1 MDDITLNKMYFS
13 AIPGFYCVG
22 IELFEIFVVSV
33 NEQNCHRQVSQNI
46 PRFCFITCHETTD
59 TDISAD
65 DQIVIP
71 VEFFFTSFEEIY
83 YFSKIESSMG
93 VPGNI
98 NTHRLFLLPSRIKSF
113 LRFQA

>member
-13 AIPGFYCVG
+13 AIPDFYRVG

-33 NEQNCHRQVSQNI
+33 NEQNGHRQVSQNI

-71 VEFFFTSFEEIY
+71 AEFFFTSFEEIY

-93 VPGNI
+93 VPSNI
-98 NTHRLFLLPSRIKSF
+98 NTHRLFLLSSRIKSF